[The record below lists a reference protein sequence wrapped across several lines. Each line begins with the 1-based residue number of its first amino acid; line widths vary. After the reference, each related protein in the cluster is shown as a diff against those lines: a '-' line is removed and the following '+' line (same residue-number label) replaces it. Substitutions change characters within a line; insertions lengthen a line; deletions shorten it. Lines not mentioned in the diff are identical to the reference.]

1 MDFPTGIRPQGR
13 GLRIRIYRKGKVAYS
28 ETLAG
33 DCGPRHLKAAIKRR
47 NELEAKFNL
56 GIPLED
62 QTVWIFKDAAQDYLN
77 TLDAKYSTLTSYRNI
92 LRRYWL
98 PEFGPLPI
106 SAISTQVIK
115 QKLAALDLSP
125 KTKKNILI
133 PLRSVFD
140 HMEINPNPVTPIRI
154 KAKQKEAVDRY
165 TPQERDALLAQLQGP
180 ELAYFALMFC
190 GLRSGEVLGLRWSD
204 WDGETMLVER
214 QITRRRLVNSTK
226 TSYRRRVFIPTWV
239 RVTLNLESR
248 FSASYIFLNQHGD
261 HYKDTDHFNAAWRAA
276 HKRARLRYRIPYTC
290 RHTRAAELLSANI
303 PPAAAAKQMGHSV
316 EMFLRVYSEWIE
328 EYAALQNFDTDYL
341 PTNSGA
347 TPSV

>member
-1 MDFPTGIRPQGR
+1 M
-13 GLRIRIYRKGKVAYS
+13 RIRIYRKGKVAYS

-140 HMEINPNPVTPIRI
+140 HMEINPNPASIRI
-154 KAKQKEAVDRY
+154 KAGQKAAVERY
-165 TPQERDALLAQLQGP
+165 TPSERDKLLKQFTGQ
-180 ELAYFALMFC
+180 ELAFFSLAFC
-190 GLRSGEVLGLRWSD
+190 GLRPGEILGLRWAD
-204 WDGETMLVER
+204 WDGESMVIER
-214 QITRRRLVNSTK
+214 QITRRRLENSTK
-226 TSYRRRVFIPTWV
+226 TSYRRRVFIPAWV
-239 RVTLNLESR
+239 RPTLNLESR
-248 FSASYIFLNQHGD
+248 FVGNYIFTNRDGD
-261 HYKDTDHFNAAWRAA
+261 HHKDTRVFDRAWKKA
-276 HKRARLRYRIPYTC
+276 HKRTRIRYRVIYTC
-290 RHTRAAELLSANI
+290 RHTRAAELLSLNI
-303 PPAAAAKQMGHSV
+303 PPAAAAKQLGHSV
-316 EMFLRVYSEWIE
+316 EMFFRVYSEWIE
-328 EYAALQNFDTDYL
+328 DYAEKINFDTPYEVKSAD
-341 PTNSGA
+341 
-347 TPSV
+347 